1 MARGDEAICLV
12 ATFMLT
18 SLATTYDRV
27 YNTLITAGTQR
38 ITMDNID
45 NHTPY
50 TPAPTAAQALVV
62 DGLPPCT
69 IQPSGEGTWH
79 VTTQL
84 AADEQD
90 ALATATPSPD
100 VLCQRAQHALGLAGI
115 GSRIAPDRNAI
126 GVYLPTSPASFGTTP
141 LILEGRP
148 LLWTVSR
155 ASSETVQALVA
166 AALHVMGSAPTP
178 LRTTRREG

>member
-1 MARGDEAICLV
+1 
-12 ATFMLT
+12 
-18 SLATTYDRV
+18 
-27 YNTLITAGTQR
+27 
-38 ITMDNID
+38 MDDID
-45 NHTPY
+45 NHTAY
-50 TPAPTAAQALVV
+50 TPQPTAGQVLVV
-62 DGLPPCT
+62 AGLPPCT
-69 IQPSGEGTWH
+69 IQTSGDGTWH

-178 LRTTRREG
+178 LRSTRREG